1 MGIYLNPG
9 NENFAE
15 VLNPANI
22 YVDKT
27 MMLDVLNSYITRGNK
42 YICVSRPR
50 RFGKTITQN
59 MLAAYYSKGCD
70 SRELFNGRKI
80 SRVDGWEH
88 NLNRFNVIQIDL
100 NGEYETAEEKN
111 DFLKNLLLKIKDEF
125 REQFSDI
132 QFREIDTLMDM
143 MLRVYSLKKE
153 TFIILI
159 DEYDV
164 LVREQ
169 VSDALFRE
177 YMALLNGLFKNNTLK
192 PAISLAYITGIMPVI
207 RDKIQSKLNNFEEYT
222 ILDADDLA
230 EFVGFTSEEVKTLC
244 ADHGVNYDECKLW
257 YDGYSQH
264 GYEIYNP
271 ESVMKCITKHR
282 FTNYWGKTSSYTVI
296 LDRIHANFDGM
307 KDDVIRMMAG
317 DSIDVDVEWF
327 MNTMTDF
334 TSKDD
339 AFTYL
344 IHTGYL
350 AYNLDN
356 STCRIPNNEI
366 RREWKRALADD
377 SNYTTTDQII
387 SDSKKLLEETWNGK
401 IIKLLNLP

>member
-1 MGIYLNPG
+1 
-9 NENFAE
+9 
-15 VLNPANI
+15 
-22 YVDKT
+22 
-27 MMLDVLNSYITRGNK
+27 
-42 YICVSRPR
+42 
-50 RFGKTITQN
+50 
-59 MLAAYYSKGCD
+59 
-70 SRELFNGRKI
+70 
-80 SRVDGWEH
+80 
-88 NLNRFNVIQIDL
+88 
-100 NGEYETAEEKN
+100 
-111 DFLKNLLLKIKDEF
+111 
-125 REQFSDI
+125 
-132 QFREIDTLMDM
+132 
-143 MLRVYSLKKE
+143 
-153 TFIILI
+153 
-159 DEYDV
+159 
-164 LVREQ
+164 
-169 VSDALFRE
+169 
-177 YMALLNGLFKNNTLK
+177 
-192 PAISLAYITGIMPVI
+192 MPVI

-244 ADHGVNYDECKLW
+244 ADHCVNYDECKLW
-257 YDGYSQH
+257 YDRNSQH

-387 SDSKKLLEETWNGK
+387 SDSKKLLEETWNENTDAVAKALDSSHINVTSNRSYNNEDALQCAIYLAYFDALNYYTVIREMTAGK
-401 IIKLLNLP
+401 GFADMVYIPINREKHPAMIIELKNNKTSESAIEQIRNRHYFDSLSHYQGNLLFIGINYDEKNKTHKCRIERFIK